1 MKKYR
6 FLTLLLMLSVVF
18 ATCRDLGDEDYTLFV
33 DPYIGSGGHGHVF
46 VGASAPFGA
55 VQLGPN
61 NIHKGW
67 DWCSGYHYSDSILI
81 GFSHTHLS
89 GTGCTE
95 LGDVMLMPYLGDVRT
110 SIGNQNNIDGAY
122 SSYYRHEN
130 EAVAPGYYSLEMEN
144 GVKVELT
151 ASERV
156 GFHKYLFPK
165 DGERHVMINLKD
177 GNGDRAVDTY
187 IKLIDEYTVEGHRF
201 SKAWSPYHEVYFT
214 LKSDKPIARLL
225 VFEDDEPVGENEAK
239 GRASKGV
246 LSFKEPLNK
255 IHIKT
260 GISSVS
266 CANAAANI
274 EAEIPHWDFDKTLS
288 QTKKKWND
296 ELSKVKLETKD
307 GVAKRIFYT
316 AMYHACIAPT
326 MYCDVNGEFR
336 GNDRKVYSDKGF
348 VNYSTFSLWD
358 TYRTAHELYTLIQ
371 PERVNDFVNSM
382 LGIFDQ
388 QGKLPIWPLVGGETN
403 QMPGYSA
410 VPVIAD
416 AYLKGFTGF
425 DAERAFNA
433 MKTSATYPRQNGVN
447 YVMEKSYIPCDK
459 VYEATSIGM
468 EYAVDD
474 WGIAAMAKRMGKDD
488 DFEYFARRANYYKM
502 YFDTSIS
509 FIRPRMDDGSWRTPY
524 NPIKS
529 EHYTGDFCE
538 GTGWQYTFFVPHD
551 PEGLIELFG
560 GDEKFEI
567 KLDSLFTVTGDMGEK
582 ASADITGLI
591 GQYAH
596 GNEPSHHV
604 AYLYGFAGRQWKT
617 AEKVRFILDEFYTDK
632 HDGII
637 GNEDCGQMS
646 AWYIMSCFGFYPVNP
661 SNGIYVF
668 GSPRF
673 EKMSINVGQGKT
685 FEIETV
691 NHSAENIYI
700 QSVELNGKAYN
711 KGYIRHSDIVNGGS
725 LKYVMGNKANPDFGS
740 SIDDRPKSF
749 LF

>member
-1 MKKYR
+1 MRKQQHLAL
-6 FLTLLLMLSVVF
+6 LTIALVGTM
-18 ATCRDLGDEDYTLFV
+18 ACNTPKDEDYTRFV

-67 DWCSGYHYSDSILI
+67 DWCSGYHYSDSIII

-89 GTGCTE
+89 GTGCAD
-95 LGDVMLMPYLGDVRT
+95 LGDIMILPF
-110 SIGNQNNIDGAY
+110 IGNLRTATGTQESIEGAY
-122 SSYYRHEN
+122 STRYNHEN
-130 EAVAPGYYSLEMEN
+130 ESVSPGYYSLTMDN
-144 GVKVELT
+144 SVKAELT

-156 GFHKYLFPK
+156 GFHRYNYPK
-165 DGERHVMINLKD
+165 DQETHLMINLKD

-187 IKLIDEYTVEGHRF
+187 LRLIDEYTVEGHRF
-201 SKAWSPYHEVYFT
+201 SKYWSPYHEVYFT
-214 LKSDKPIARLL
+214 LKSNQPIARLA
-225 VFEDDEPVGENEAK
+225 VFENDEPQGESEAR
-239 GRASKGV
+239 GRATKGV
-246 LSFKEPLNK
+246 LSFAKPLEK
-255 IHIKT
+255 ISLKV

-274 EAEIPHWDFDKTLS
+274 EAEIPHWDFNKTLA

-296 ELSKVKLETKD
+296 ELSKVRIETSD
-307 GVAKRIFYT
+307 EVARKIFYT
-316 AMYHACIAPT
+316 AMYHTCIAPT
-326 MYCDVNGEFR
+326 LYCDVNGEFR
-336 GNDRKVYSDKGF
+336 GNDRKVYTDQSH

-358 TYRTAHELYTLIQ
+358 TYRTAHELYTITQ

-382 LGIFDQ
+382 LSIFDQ
-388 QGKLPIWPLVGGETN
+388 QGKLPIWSLVGGETN

-416 AYLKGFTGF
+416 AYLKGFNGF
-425 DAERAFNA
+425 DPERAFRA
-433 MKTSATYPRQNGVN
+433 MKTSATLPQQNGVN
-447 YVMEKSYIPCDK
+447 YLMEKSYIPCDK

-474 WGIAAMAKRMGKDD
+474 WGIAAMAKRMGKQDD
-488 DFEYFARRANYYKM
+488 HQYFASRANYYKH
-502 YFDTSIS
+502 YFDASIS

-551 PEGLIELFG
+551 PEGLIALFG
-560 GDEKFEI
+560 GDDKFDA

-596 GNEPSHHV
+596 GNEPSHHI

-617 AEKVRFILDEFYTDK
+617 AEKVRFILDEFYTDS

-646 AWYIMSCFGFYPVNP
+646 AWYIMSSLGFYPVNP

-673 EKMSINVGQGKT
+673 EKASIKVAPGKT
-685 FEIETV
+685 FEIEAV
-691 NHSAENIYI
+691 NNSATNIYI
-700 QSVELNGKAYN
+700 QSIELNGNAYS
-711 KGYIRHSDIVNGGS
+711 KGYIHHNDVISGGK
-725 LKYVMGNKANPDFGS
+725 LKYVMGNKPNPDFGTS
-740 SIDDRPKSF
+740 PEDRPRSIVD
-749 LF
+749 